1 MKNFEQH
8 REAAQMPKKVTGEK
22 SYAQIAAEGGPK
34 SNKSTAVAVNTNN
47 KVIAPR
53 RPADAWVTVTAS
65 CRAPKRA
72 YTDVDDYAEPMFQQ
86 TRQDEQDEWAA
97 PMDTT
102 TFAGGIDES
111 DTEPLEELEDSQ
123 VSRGSAKAESNETKH
138 TPTAVDPAMLRL
150 QQLVQ
155 QSEKEKEKMA
165 ANVTSL
171 QQWQQEMDQKFSLLQ
186 SAAENTQLQM
196 TQLHQAQVETQR
208 VMKDQNE
215 GIMKFLE
222 SLQQQVS
229 AIAAK
234 KEDDEF

>member
-1 MKNFEQH
+1 MKFFEQH
-8 REAAQMPKKVTGEK
+8 REASQMPEKVTGEK
-22 SYAQIAAEGGPK
+22 SYAEIAAEGASKTVNAGVTVTAPK
-34 SNKSTAVAVNTNN
+34 RPAD
-47 KVIAPR
+47 APK

-65 CRAPKRA
+65 SRAPKRA

-86 TRQDEQDEWAA
+86 TGQDEQDEWAA

-102 TFAGGIDES
+102 TFAGGIGDHDPEL
-111 DTEPLEELEDSQ
+111 LEEPDNCQ
-123 VSRGSAKAESNETKH
+123 VSSDSAKAESNETKH
-138 TPTAVDPAMLRL
+138 TSTRVDPAMLRL

-155 QSEKEKEKMA
+155 KSEEEKKKMA
-165 ANVTSL
+165 DNVSNL
-171 QQWQQEMDQKFSLLQ
+171 QQWQQEMDQKFSMLQ

-222 SLQQQVS
+222 SLQQQV
-229 AIAAK
+229 AVIAAK
-234 KEDDEF
+234 KDDEI

>member
-1 MKNFEQH
+1 MKIFEQH
-8 REAAQMPKKVTGEK
+8 REATQLPKKVTGEK
-22 SYAQIAAEGGPK
+22 SYAQIAAEGGAKSAKKTMINNVAAPK
-34 SNKSTAVAVNTNN
+34 
-47 KVIAPR
+47 
-53 RPADAWVTVTAS
+53 RPADAWVTVAAK

-72 YTDVDDYAEPMFQQ
+72 YTDVDDYAEPMFQH
-86 TRQDEQDEWAA
+86 TGDDDEDEWAR

-102 TFAGGIDES
+102 TFGAGIDEH
-111 DTEPLEELEDSQ
+111 DPDLVPECQ
-123 VSRGSAKAESNETKH
+123 VSTDSAKAESDETKH
-138 TPTAVDPAMLRL
+138 RSTKVDPAMLRL

-155 QSEKEKEKMA
+155 KSEEEKKKMA
-165 ANVTSL
+165 DNVNNL
-171 QQWQQEMDQKFSLLQ
+171 QQWQQEMDQKFSMLQ
-186 SAAENTQLQM
+186 SAAENTQLKM